1 MNATTRTFLVAATLA
16 ACSEKPTPAEPP
28 RPAPPVHQ
36 DESGHESLP
45 TRVRLRPSV
54 AAEAGIKTA
63 AANSAALPETVSVTG
78 EIIADPDR
86 SARVTARVAGRVVD
100 VRFKEGEHITK
111 GALLA
116 VLESEELAH
125 ARAASTSASAKY
137 ATARQNADRLGEVAR
152 KGLASGQEVG
162 VAVAEA
168 RSLEAEARAARQTLT
183 AFGSST
189 DGGSTGAARLELRA
203 PISGV
208 VLARDAIRGQTV
220 AAEHVLA
227 SLADLDQVYFVARLF
242 EKDLSQVRAGAPVE
256 VRLNAYP
263 KEMFSGVVETVG
275 RQLDPSARTVTAR
288 IVLANR
294 NDMLRVGLF
303 GNALIA
309 IAGGVA
315 RTPRIVVPSSAV
327 TQLAGKDVV
336 FVRQP
341 DEDFEVHPVTLGHAA
356 AGQVEVLTGL
366 REHELVAIDGV
377 FALKSAVLKS
387 TFGEDD

>member
-1 MNATTRTFLVAATLA
+1 MNATTRTFLLVATLA
-16 ACSEKPTPAEPP
+16 GCSDKPAPADTP
-28 RPAPPVHQ
+28 RPAPPVHK
-36 DESGHESLP
+36 DESEHESLP

-63 AANSAALPETVSVTG
+63 AASFAALPETVGVTG
-78 EIIADPDR
+78 EIAADPDR
-86 SARVTARVAGRVVD
+86 SAQVTARVAGRVVD
-100 VRFKEGEHITK
+100 VRFKEGEHVTR

-125 ARAASTSASAKY
+125 ARAASTSATAKY
-137 ATARQNADRLGEVAR
+137 ATARQNADRLGDVAK

-162 VAVAEA
+162 VADAEA
-168 RSLEAEARAARQTLT
+168 RSLGAEARAARQTLT
-183 AFGSST
+183 AFGSSI

-208 VLARDAIRGQTV
+208 VLARDAIRGETV

-227 SLADLDQVYFVARLF
+227 SLAELDRVYFVARLF

-275 RQLDPSARTVTAR
+275 RQLDPAARTVTAR

-294 NDMLRVGLF
+294 NDLLRVGLF

-315 RTPRIVVPSSAV
+315 RTPRIVVPGSAV

-341 DEDFEVHPVTLGHAA
+341 DEDFEVHPVTLGHSA
-356 AGQVEVLTGL
+356 AGKVEVLTGL